1 MLYKYL
7 IKKHCP
13 NLSYCGDASG
23 EYIPFYELN
32 MGTFIPLEISRKPVV
47 FLFHAEV
54 LIFISLNV
62 IYRQY
67 KSAQWDKL
75 G

>member
-13 NLSYCGDASG
+13 NLPYCGDASG

-47 FLFHAEV
+47 F
-54 LIFISLNV
+54 FISCRGSHIHFVKCN
-62 IYRQY
+62 IPTI
-67 KSAQWDKL
+67 
-75 G
+75 